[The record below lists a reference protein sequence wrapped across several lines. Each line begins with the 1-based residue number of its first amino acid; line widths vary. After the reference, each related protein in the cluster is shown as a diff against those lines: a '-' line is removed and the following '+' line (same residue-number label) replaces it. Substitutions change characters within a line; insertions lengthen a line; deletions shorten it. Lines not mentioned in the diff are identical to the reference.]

1 MLYSKSLN
9 YMKYLLFILL
19 LTSNLIINAQTE
31 KLVLEKSINQNVS
44 IYSIGTYKKLC
55 RTNSKE
61 ILLDSISRIVAL
73 DSVECFFAQTSM
85 YLFDSTSGEEYS
97 VTSNWHL
104 YNLEGKKIILD
115 EIYLYE
121 LIAPPINEN
130 VLEILVLTPT
140 TTKDKKAIILTNNN
154 GSYGVVD
161 IKIGLIVPFSYGKI
175 EISEDQKQ
183 FIAIDNSSDKEFR
196 FDRNGN
202 LVK

>member
-1 MLYSKSLN
+1 
-9 YMKYLLFILL
+9 MKFLLFILL

-61 ILLDSISRIVAL
+61 ILLDNISRIVTL
-73 DSVECFFAQTSM
+73 DSVEYFFAQTDM
-85 YLFDSTSGEEYS
+85 FLFDSTSGEDYI
-97 VTSNWHL
+97 VTSKWHL

-115 EIYLYE
+115 EIDLHE
-121 LIAPPINEN
+121 INAPTSNEI
-130 VLEILVLTPT
+130 VVPVPT
-140 TTKDKKAIILTNNN
+140 TTKDKKGVILTNNN

-161 IKIGLIVPFSYGKI
+161 IKKGLIIPFSYGRI

-183 FIAIDNSSDKEFR
+183 FIAIDTKSDKKFV
-196 FDRNGN
+196 FDREGI